1 MIVVVVLAILSK
13 KQQAPE
19 SRRFGF
25 MFLVWCRLKM
35 HGWCVLQRRK
45 KEGAVFFFLPG
56 PLSRIS
62 QKRASAI
69 SRSKLPHSI
78 LWSAI
83 VIAKSYLIQFFRVMM
98 DLVSVHLSDTWTI
111 LEPVWTKK
119 WQDDKADMRWDIW
132 KKVKKANRVHRG
144 PSDQKMLLRDFCN
157 LSEISLRSQYY
168 LLSIRGIWTSERGC
182 PYTVPAERVIG
193 WFRVLSKNNDYCL

>member
-1 MIVVVVLAILSK
+1 MFFRWNPERGILLLPFS
-13 KQQAPE
+13 
-19 SRRFGF
+19 
-25 MFLVWCRLKM
+25 
-35 HGWCVLQRRK
+35 
-45 KEGAVFFFLPG
+45 FFLFPLLFSPG
-56 PLSRIS
+56 LRPFPPHL
-62 QKRASAI
+62 ASAI
-69 SRSKLPHSI
+69 SRASWGHTI

-83 VIAKSYLIQFFRVMM
+83 SIANLDLIHFFRVMM